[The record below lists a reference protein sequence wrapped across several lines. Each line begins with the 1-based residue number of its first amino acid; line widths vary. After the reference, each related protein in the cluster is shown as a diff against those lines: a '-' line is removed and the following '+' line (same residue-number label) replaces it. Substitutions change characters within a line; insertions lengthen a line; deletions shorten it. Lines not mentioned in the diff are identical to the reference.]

1 MVEIWL
7 LKILKFYIQYI
18 DCIQLFYNNNPISS
32 PFTFILMKNLK
43 INDI

>member
-18 DCIQLFYNNNPISS
+18 DCIQLFYNNNE
-32 PFTFILMKNLK
+32 KV
-43 INDI
+43 NDI